1 MESTPEAEP
10 VQANVHVDMEP
21 RDMNQGHSHNLSKH
35 DRPHTTSPE
44 IEISKS
50 PRRPRPWSTEGIQA
64 VLAPSPSFADSR
76 TSKDDNHIPYN
87 VPTTPK
93 RPHYPPRG
101 LSLQMP
107 PRDISST
114 STANLLKRVPLSP
127 KLDPANSYAP
137 AGSALPRRSRGL
149 DFSRA
154 CTNLHHSTLA
164 EQSSPDSSPIVGSRG
179 GIIIPARKAVYN
191 PANIASIPDSPG
203 VLQNSLWSSMPAP
216 EKNGISSSLGSAGMM
231 EDRSGSSSSEDA
243 DMIGHD
249 EEDFTIHMTPHVW
262 RSANSA
268 ANMFGPALH
277 SSPRGDNFHASSPAA
292 TKMMS
297 FQRAQTRRRQ
307 SRKSSSSASIG
318 SAMLTSGPSSPPPLL
333 RSIESSLNGDAHKDP
348 SKSEIMSRRES
359 LSLGTCDLEL
369 SDDNRSEEEGKSY
382 LGHQAEGLVPMP
394 TTPGDERRHVIRRAV
409 SRRGNLLPKSRNFS
423 RVQATLLEEGAPVDT
438 EVRREAEVIRQA
450 RESDA
455 YGDLSLTASQPT
467 TTYSSPVIQPA
478 TAGPIDGLGDIPE
491 DITMGSDK
499 SASRRSS
506 SSTFTQ
512 QAMRNSA
519 GLGFWTNYDERTRT
533 PPPMFPRES
542 SSGVSDDVAMD
553 TPQSSIMSS
562 TPQPSTIK
570 AANRSE
576 SRSTTPQLPSGT
588 LENLRKGNKRM
599 RDDDFDPSFFK
610 RRAVSPGM
618 SLQNSPILPQS
629 PLQRDGGF
637 SGMQPRYGRETPV
650 TQTVGDRISSGGS
663 ASSGSGPPPTA
674 KKVGLQGMS
683 DTNDG
688 LMNMS
693 IE

>member
-1 MESTPEAEP
+1 MDSTLEAEP
-10 VQANVHVDMEP
+10 AQANHHVEMEP
-21 RDMNQGHSHNLSKH
+21 RQMNQGHSDNLSKH
-35 DRPHTTSPE
+35 HRPHTTSPE

-64 VLAPSPSFADSR
+64 VLSPSPSFVESR
-76 TSKDDNHIPYN
+76 TSKDDNHIPCN
-87 VPTTPK
+87 VPATPR

-127 KLDPANSYAP
+127 KLDAANSYAS

-154 CTNLHHSTLA
+154 CTSLHHSTLA

-179 GIIIPARKAVYN
+179 SIVIPARKGVYN
-191 PANIASIPDSPG
+191 MISIPDSPG
-203 VLQNSLWSSMPAP
+203 ALPSSLWSGMPGP
-216 EKNGISSSLGSAGMM
+216 EKNGISSSLGSASVM
-231 EDRSGSSSSEDA
+231 EDHSGSSSSEDA
-243 DMIGHD
+243 DMMGHDD
-249 EEDFTIHMTPHVW
+249 EEDTIHMTPHVW
-262 RSANSA
+262 RSINGPG
-268 ANMFGPALH
+268 NMFGYALY
-277 SSPRGDNFHASSPAA
+277 SSPGGDSFHVSSPAA

-297 FQRAQTRRRQ
+297 FQRAQTKRRQ
-307 SRKSSSSASIG
+307 SRKSSSNASIG
-318 SAMLTSGPSSPPPLL
+318 SAMFTSGTSSPPHLL

-348 SKSEIMSRRES
+348 SRSEIMSRRES

-369 SDDNRSEEEGKSY
+369 SDDNHSDDEAKSY
-382 LGHQAEGLVPMP
+382 MGSQVEVPAPMP

-409 SRRGNLLPKSRNFS
+409 SRRGNLLPKSKNFS
-423 RVQATLLEEGAPVDT
+423 RVRAALLEEGAPVDT
-438 EVRREAEVIRQA
+438 EVKREAEVIRQA

-455 YGDLSLTASQPT
+455 YGDLNLTASQPT
-467 TTYSSPVIQPA
+467 TTYPSPVIQPA
-478 TAGPIDGLGDIPE
+478 TAGPTDSLGDIPE

-512 QAMRNSA
+512 QAMRHSA
-519 GLGFWTNYDERTRT
+519 GLGFWTNFDERMRT
-533 PPPMFPRES
+533 PPPTFPRES
-542 SSGVSDDVAMD
+542 SSGVSDDIAMD

-562 TPQPSTIK
+562 TPQPSTVK
-570 AANRSE
+570 PANRSE
-576 SRSTTPQLPSGT
+576 SRSTTPQLPSGP
-588 LENLRKGNKRM
+588 LDNLRKGNKRM
-599 RDDDFDPSFFK
+599 RDDDFDPYFFK

-629 PLQRDGGF
+629 PLQRDGAF
-637 SGMQPRYGRETPV
+637 WGMQTRYGRETPG

-674 KKVGLQGMS
+674 KRVGLQGMS